1 MSRYRLVLAAAFSVL
16 TAFLI
21 HHALGQSSPGLR
33 SPERLTAS
41 GWRLAW
47 SAESGVIYRLERTS
61 ALLDIN
67 TIWQPVATVTATNG
81 VVVADDLTDPAAQA
95 RFYRV
100 IPIRDAIQF
109 TIGTVS
115 IRSELATTNG
125 TSVLLSGS
133 VQVGQSRIVSP
144 TPSVLDLATHHLT
157 GSGSATG
164 SGGAVISGSFDADL
178 DRGQMRF
185 TGDPDAFSIGDLV
198 LIDPRSVTLDL
209 NTGSFAGSGV
219 VSIQLPAVGG
229 AAPGSPPVPFSNAV
243 SLDGDFESNPPSDRI
258 HFTGTASYR
267 GLSVEGSGDLQST
280 SGTFVLT
287 GKVRVSGGE
296 TTTYLLE
303 PGSVTLNRHV
313 DGSVEF
319 SVEGQSGITP
329 LGAGRLTGTMSL
341 GGTVSLGWTGTA
353 NVSGIQVPGVTV
365 RLDRPGT
372 AGAPATLKLKMD
384 LTLPQVS
391 GAAVTAEILPD
402 GTLSALTSTGGVQ
415 FGALQIRPKTSGT
428 TFLPVLTLTRSDA
441 DHLGLR
447 VQGEFLTPEAAG
459 TKPVA
464 VDGELVL
471 TDLSTTLRV
480 ESLRVTNSI
489 PLVQWPLPQQI
500 KLTDVSL
507 LLYLSNAE
515 YQAHLIGSLVLA
527 ATTAKPITLTLDAA
541 LIANPTDPE
550 DVGIDTALRA
560 QRLNLFDQVYL
571 ADAQFRLQVSS
582 KPATGSLALINS
594 SAGFFPNF
602 PAATPPPLLQRSD
615 FNLFAANVGATL
627 RLSEQG

>member
-1 MSRYRLVLAAAFSVL
+1 MSRYRLVLLAAFSVL

-21 HHALGQSSPGLR
+21 HRTLGQSSPSLR

-47 SAESGVIYRLERTS
+47 NAESGVIYRLERTS
-61 ALLDIN
+61 ALLDNN
-67 TIWQPVATVTATNG
+67 TLWQSVATVTATNG
-81 VVVADDLTDPAAQA
+81 VVVADDLTDPAAQT

-115 IRSELATTNG
+115 VRSELATTNG
-125 TSVLLSGS
+125 TRIQLSGS
-133 VQVGQSRIVSP
+133 VQIGQSVIVSP
-144 TPSVLDLATHHLT
+144 TPPVLDLTSHHLS

-164 SGGAVISGSFDADL
+164 SGGAVISGTFDADL

-185 TGDPDAFSIGDLV
+185 TGDPDAFSVGDLV
-198 LIDPRSVTLDL
+198 LIDPRSITLDL
-209 NTGSFAGSGV
+209 NSGSFAGSGV

-229 AAPGSPPVPFSNAV
+229 AAPGSPPAPFSNAV

-267 GLSVEGSGDLQST
+267 GLSVEGSGDLQAT

-296 TTTYLLE
+296 STTYLLE
-303 PGSVTLNRHV
+303 PGSVAVNRHV

-319 SVEGQSGITP
+319 LVDGQSGITP
-329 LGAGRLTGTMSL
+329 LGTGRLTGAMTL
-341 GGTVSLGWTGTA
+341 GGTLSLGWTGTA
-353 NVSGIQVPGVTV
+353 SLNGIQFPGLTV

-372 AGAPATLKLKMD
+372 AGAPATLKLRMD

-391 GAAVTAEILPD
+391 GTAITAEILPD
-402 GTLSALTSTGGVQ
+402 GTLSALASTGGVQ
-415 FGALQIRPKTSGT
+415 FGSLQIRPKTSGT
-428 TFLPVLTLTRSDA
+428 TSLPVLTLTRSDA
-441 DHLGLR
+441 AHLGLR
-447 VQGEFLTPEAAG
+447 VHGEFLTPEAAG
-459 TKPVA
+459 TKPVT

-471 TDLSTTLRV
+471 TDLNTTLRV
-480 ESLRVTNSI
+480 ESLRLTNSV
-489 PLVQWPLPQQI
+489 PLVQWPLPEQI

-507 LLYLSNAE
+507 LLYLTNAE

-527 ATTAKPITLTLDAA
+527 ATTAKPITLSLDAA
-541 LIANPTDPE
+541 LTANPSDPE
-550 DVGIDTALRA
+550 DVGIDTTLRT

-571 ADAQFRLQVSS
+571 ADAQFRLKVSS
-582 KPATGSLALINS
+582 KPVSASLALINS

-602 PAATPPPLLQRSD
+602 PAATPPPVAS
-615 FNLFAANVGATL
+615 A
-627 RLSEQG
+627 E